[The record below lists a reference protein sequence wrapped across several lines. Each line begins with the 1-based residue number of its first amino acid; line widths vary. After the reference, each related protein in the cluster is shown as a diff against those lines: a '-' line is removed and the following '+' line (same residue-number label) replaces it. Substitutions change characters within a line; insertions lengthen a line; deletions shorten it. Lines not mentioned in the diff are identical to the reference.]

1 VRTLTPTAPCTIV
14 CKSLYRAENKPL
26 SRLSIVCKDDRMGAD
41 RLTGLDASFLHMERA
56 GAHMHVA
63 TTIIFEGPAPS
74 HGEFRDHIGSRLH
87 LVPRF
92 RQKLRFVP
100 LDQGRPV
107 WVDDPHLNLD
117 YHVRQTA
124 LPAPGSEEQLRNLAA
139 RIFSQQLDRSK
150 PLWELWLVEG
160 LRDGRFGIIGKSHHA
175 LVDGVSGVDITTV
188 LFDLD
193 REPKGVAA
201 TPPPWLARPEPS
213 DVKLLGDAMKE
224 RLTSPREIFR
234 GLRAVVRA
242 PQRVT
247 RGFGATSKVLG
258 VGMSAP
264 STVFNVEIGPHRRF
278 AITQAQLA
286 DLKRV
291 KDEHG
296 GTVNDVILSIVA
308 GGIGK
313 YLRARGHS
321 TDGLELRAM
330 VPVSVR
336 ATEEHGALGNRIS
349 AMMAPLP
356 VWSED
361 PVERLEVMTAEMGD
375 LKASGQAVGAE
386 ILTRITDFAPST
398 IASQAARLQPA
409 QRFFN
414 LVVTNVPGPQF
425 PLYVLGRKMES
436 IFPMVP
442 LAQRQALCIGIISYN
457 GQVNF
462 GLVGDYDAMADLDSF
477 ALDLEAA
484 TEEVV
489 ATAPVRKKAARSR
502 KKADE
507 KTIEAA
513 GKVAAN
519 GAGPVTVEPGT

>member
-1 VRTLTPTAPCTIV
+1 V
-14 CKSLYRAENKPL
+14 CEDGFVTKPE
-26 SRLSIVCKDDRMGAD
+26 
-41 RLTGLDASFLHMERA
+41 RLTGLDTSFLHLERS

-63 TTIIFEGPAPS
+63 STSIFQGEAPT
-74 HGEFRDHIGSRLH
+74 HEEFRDHIASRLH

-100 LDQGRPV
+100 FDQGRPV
-107 WVDDPHLNLD
+107 WIDDPHLNLD

-124 LPAPGSEEQLRNLAA
+124 LPAPGSDEQLRNLAA

-160 LRDGRFGIIGKSHHA
+160 LGGDRFAIIGKSHHA

-193 REPKGVAA
+193 PEPAGAPDKA
-201 TPPPWLARPEPS
+201 PPWLARPEPT
-213 DVKLLGDAMKE
+213 DLQLLSQAWKE
-224 RLTSPREIFR
+224 RLTSPPEIYR
-234 GLRAVVRA
+234 GIRHALRGPRQVLN
-242 PQRVT
+242 
-247 RGFGATSKVLG
+247 GIGATSKMVTA
-258 VGMSAP
+258 GMSAP
-264 STVFNVEIGPHRRF
+264 DSVFNVEIGPHRRF
-278 AITQAQLA
+278 QMTQTDLP

-291 KDEHG
+291 KDAHG

-313 YLRARGHS
+313 YLRARGHD

-336 ATEEHGALGNRIS
+336 AEEEHGALGNRIS

-356 VWSED
+356 VWCED
-361 PVERLEVMTAEMGD
+361 PVERLRLMTAEMGD
-375 LKASGQAVGAE
+375 LKSSGQAVGAE
-386 ILTRITDFAPST
+386 ILTKLTDFAPST

-442 LAQRQALCIGIISYN
+442 LARRQALCIGIMSYN

-462 GLVGDYDAMADLDSF
+462 GLIGDFDAMADLDSF

-484 TEEVV
+484 TQEVLETAPPAKKAKKQAKKRKSA
-489 ATAPVRKKAARSR
+489 ATA
-502 KKADE
+502 
-507 KTIEAA
+507 T
-513 GKVAAN
+513 AN
-519 GAGPVTVEPGT
+519 GAGPVAAERS

>member
-1 VRTLTPTAPCTIV
+1 VWEDELVTNP
-14 CKSLYRAENKPL
+14 E
-26 SRLSIVCKDDRMGAD
+26 RLS
-41 RLTGLDASFLHMERA
+41 GLDTSFLHLERS

-63 TTIIFEGPAPS
+63 STSVFEGQAPT
-74 HGEFRDHIGSRLH
+74 HEEFRDHIASRLH

-124 LPAPGSEEQLRNLAA
+124 LPAPGSDEQLRNLAA

-160 LRDGRFGIIGKSHHA
+160 LTGDRFAIIGKSHHA

-193 REPKGVAA
+193 PEPAGAPDKA
-201 TPPPWLARPEPS
+201 PPWLARPEPT
-213 DVKLLGDAMKE
+213 DLKLLSDAWRE
-224 RLTSPREIFR
+224 RLTSPPEIY
-234 GLRAVVRA
+234 
-242 PQRVT
+242 
-247 RGFGATSKVLG
+247 RGFRAALRGPRQVLKGVGATSKMVSA
-258 VGMSAP
+258 GMSAP
-264 STVFNVEIGPHRRF
+264 HSVFNVEIGPHRRF
-278 AITQAQLA
+278 QMTQTDLG

-291 KDEHG
+291 KDAHG

-313 YLRARGHS
+313 YLRARGHD
-321 TDGLELRAM
+321 TAGLELRAM

-336 ATEEHGALGNRIS
+336 ADEEHGALGNRIS

-356 VWSED
+356 VWCED
-361 PVERLEVMTAEMGD
+361 PVERLRLMTGEMGD
-375 LKASGQAVGAE
+375 LKTSGQAVGAE
-386 ILTRITDFAPST
+386 ILTKLTDFAPST

-442 LAQRQALCIGIISYN
+442 LARRQALCIGIMSYN

-462 GLVGDYDAMADLDSF
+462 GLIGDFDGMADLDSF

-484 TEEVV
+484 TREVID
-489 ATAPVRKKAARSR
+489 TAPTKKKPKAKKSKAA
-502 KKADE
+502 A
-507 KTIEAA
+507 
-513 GKVAAN
+513 AAN
-519 GAGPVTVEPGT
+519 GAGPVAAERS

>member
-1 VRTLTPTAPCTIV
+1 M
-14 CKSLYRAENKPL
+14 PL
-26 SRLSIVCKDDRMGAD
+26 SRLTVVCEDAHVAAD
-41 RLTGLDASFLHMERA
+41 RLTGLDTSFLHMERA

-63 TTIIFEGPAPS
+63 STIIFEGAAPT
-74 HGEFRDHIGSRLH
+74 HEEFRDHIASRLH

-100 LDQGRPV
+100 FDQGRPV

-124 LPAPGSEEQLRNLAA
+124 LPAPGSDEQLRNLAA

-160 LRDGRFGIIGKSHHA
+160 LRDDRFAIVGKSHHA

-193 REPKGVAA
+193 ADPQGRSN
-201 TPPPWLARPEPS
+201 PPPWLARPEPT
-213 DVKLLGDAMKE
+213 DLKLFGDAMKE
-224 RLTSPREIFR
+224 RLTSPKEI
-234 GLRAVVRA
+234 V
-242 PQRVT
+242 
-247 RGFGATSKVLG
+247 RGFRAALRGPRQVLRGVGATSKM
-258 VGMSAP
+258 VGAGLAAP
-264 STVFNVEIGPHRRF
+264 HTVFNVEIGPHRRF
-278 AITQAQLA
+278 AITQADLA
-286 DLKRV
+286 ELKRV
-291 KDEHG
+291 KDAHG

-308 GGIGK
+308 GAIGK

-321 TDGLELRAM
+321 TEGLEMRAM

-336 ATEEHGALGNRIS
+336 AASEHGALGNRIS

-356 VWSED
+356 VWAED
-361 PVERLEVMTAEMGD
+361 PVERLRIVTEQMGD
-375 LKASGQAVGAE
+375 LKSSGQAVGAE
-386 ILTRITDFAPST
+386 ILTKVTDFAPTT

-442 LAQRQALCIGIISYN
+442 LARRQALCVGIMSYN

-462 GLVGDYDAMADLDSF
+462 GLIGDYDAMADLDSF

-484 TEEVV
+484 TDEVI
-489 ATAPVRKKAARSR
+489 ATAPKAKKRAKASKASSNGSGALAA
-502 KKADE
+502 
-507 KTIEAA
+507 
-513 GKVAAN
+513 
-519 GAGPVTVEPGT
+519 EPSA

>member
-1 VRTLTPTAPCTIV
+1 VA
-14 CKSLYRAENKPL
+14 
-26 SRLSIVCKDDRMGAD
+26 AD
-41 RLTGLDASFLHMERA
+41 RLTGLDASFLHLERS

-63 TTIIFEGPAPS
+63 STSIFSGEAPT
-74 HGEFRDHIGSRLH
+74 HEEFRNHIASRLH

-100 LDQGRPV
+100 FDQGRPV

-124 LPAPGSEEQLRNLAA
+124 LPAPGSDEQLRNLAA
-139 RIFSQQLDRSK
+139 RIFSQGLDRSK

-160 LRDGRFGIIGKSHHA
+160 LADDRFAIIGKSHHA

-193 REPKGVAA
+193 AEPASSSP
-201 TPPPWLARPEPS
+201 PPPWLARPEPT
-213 DVKLLGDAMKE
+213 DFKLLEEALRE
-224 RLTSPREIFR
+224 RLTSPAEIVNGVRHALRGPKRVLR
-234 GLRAVVRA
+234 GL
-242 PQRVT
+242 
-247 RGFGATSKVLG
+247 GATTKM
-258 VGMSAP
+258 VGAGLSAP
-264 STVFNVEIGPHRRF
+264 DSVFNVDIGPHRRF
-278 AITQAQLA
+278 AMTQAQLA

-291 KDEHG
+291 KDAHG
-296 GTVNDVILSIVA
+296 GTVNDVILSVVA
-308 GGIGK
+308 GGIGR
-313 YLRARGHS
+313 YLRARGHD

-336 ATEEHGALGNRIS
+336 ADDEHGALGNRIT

-356 VWSED
+356 VGEQD
-361 PVERLEVMTAEMGD
+361 PVERLRRTSAEMGD

-386 ILTRITDFAPST
+386 ILTKLTDFAPTT

-425 PLYVLGRKMES
+425 PLYVLGRRMES

-442 LAQRQALCIGIISYN
+442 LAQRQALCIGIMSYN

-462 GLVGDYDAMADLDSF
+462 GLIGDYDAMADLESF

-484 TEEVV
+484 TAEAI
-489 ATAPVRKKAARSR
+489 ATAPPSPAAARSKR
-502 KKADE
+502 EKARASSSSNGSGAL
-507 KTIEAA
+507 AA
-513 GKVAAN
+513 
-519 GAGPVTVEPGT
+519 EPS

>member
-1 VRTLTPTAPCTIV
+1 V
-14 CKSLYRAENKPL
+14 CEDDLVTKPE
-26 SRLSIVCKDDRMGAD
+26 RLS
-41 RLTGLDASFLHMERA
+41 GLDTSFLHLERS

-63 TTIIFEGPAPS
+63 STSVFEGSPPS
-74 HGEFRDHIGSRLH
+74 HQEFRDHIASRLH

-107 WVDDPHLNLD
+107 WVDDPHLNLE

-124 LPAPGSEEQLRNLAA
+124 LPAPGSDEQLRNLAA

-160 LRDGRFGIIGKSHHA
+160 LSDERFAIIGKSHHA

-193 REPKGVAA
+193 PEPQGAPEKA
-201 TPPPWLARPEPS
+201 PPWLAAPEPTS
-213 DVKLLGDAMKE
+213 TQLLGEALRE
-224 RLTSPREIFR
+224 RLTSPREIY
-234 GLRAVVRA
+234 
-242 PQRVT
+242 
-247 RGFGATSKVLG
+247 RGFRRALRGPRQVLEGIGATSKMVSA
-258 VGMSAP
+258 GMAAP
-264 STVFNVEIGPHRRF
+264 SSVFNAEIGSHRRF
-278 AITQAQLA
+278 QMVQADLG

-291 KDEHG
+291 KDAHG

-308 GGIGK
+308 GGIGR
-313 YLRARGHS
+313 YLRARGEDTS
-321 TDGLELRAM
+321 ELELVAM

-336 ATEEHGALGNRIS
+336 AEEEHGALGNRIS

-356 VWSED
+356 VWCED
-361 PVERLEVMTAEMGD
+361 PVERLGLMTEEMGD
-375 LKASGQAVGAE
+375 LKSSGQAVGAE
-386 ILTRITDFAPST
+386 ILTKLADFAPST
-398 IASQAARLQPA
+398 IVSQAARLQPA

-442 LAQRQALCIGIISYN
+442 LARRQALCVGIMSYD

-462 GLVGDYDAMADLDSF
+462 GLIGDYDAMADLDSF
-477 ALDLEAA
+477 ALDLEEATKEVIAA
-484 TEEVV
+484 
-489 ATAPVRKKAARSR
+489 APAKKPAKAKAASR
-502 KKADE
+502 
-507 KTIEAA
+507 
-513 GKVAAN
+513 N
-519 GAGPVTVEPGT
+519 GVGPVSEPAGR

>member
-1 VRTLTPTAPCTIV
+1 VA
-14 CKSLYRAENKPL
+14 S
-26 SRLSIVCKDDRMGAD
+26 D

-63 TTIIFEGPAPS
+63 STSIFEGEAPT
-74 HGEFRDHIGSRLH
+74 HQEFRDHIGSRLH

-160 LRDGRFGIIGKSHHA
+160 LRDNRFAIVGKSHHA
-175 LVDGVSGVDITTV
+175 LVDGISGVDITTV

-193 REPKGVAA
+193 PEPQGSPTSA
-201 TPPPWLARPEPS
+201 PPWLARPEPT
-213 DVKLLGDAMKE
+213 DVKLLGDAIKE
-224 RLTSPREIFR
+224 RLTSPAEIFR
-234 GLRAVVRA
+234 GVRHVLRGPRQVLRSI
-242 PQRVT
+242 
-247 RGFGATSKVLG
+247 GHTSKMLG
-258 VGMSAP
+258 AGLSAP
-264 STVFNVEIGPHRRF
+264 TTVFNVEIGPHRRF
-278 AITQAQLA
+278 AITQADLA
-286 DLKRV
+286 ELKRV
-291 KDEHG
+291 KDAHG
-296 GTVNDVILSIVA
+296 GTVNDVILSIVT

-313 YLRARGHS
+313 YLRARGHD
-321 TDGLELRAM
+321 TEDLEMRAL

-336 ATEEHGALGNRIS
+336 ATEDRGALGNRIS

-356 VWSED
+356 VWCED
-361 PVERLEVMTAEMGD
+361 PVERLHIVTASMGD
-375 LKASGQAVGAE
+375 LKSSGQAVGAE
-386 ILTRITDFAPST
+386 ILTRITDFAPIT

-425 PLYVLGRKMES
+425 PLYVLGRRMES

-442 LAQRQALCIGIISYN
+442 LARRQALCVGIMSYN

-484 TEEVV
+484 TAETV
-489 ATAPVRKKAARSR
+489 ATVPKKRARSR
-502 KKADE
+502 PRAAKAPS
-507 KTIEAA
+507 TNGSAP
-513 GKVAAN
+513 VASE
-519 GAGPVTVEPGT
+519 TRR

>member
-1 VRTLTPTAPCTIV
+1 
-14 CKSLYRAENKPL
+14 
-26 SRLSIVCKDDRMGAD
+26 
-41 RLTGLDASFLHMERA
+41 MERA

-63 TTIIFEGPAPS
+63 SSSIFEGPAPT
-74 HGEFRDHIGSRLH
+74 HAEFRDHIASRLH

-100 LDQGRPV
+100 FDQGRPV
-107 WVDDPHLNLD
+107 WVDVPHLNLD
-117 YHVRQTA
+117 YHVRQSA

-160 LRDGRFGIIGKSHHA
+160 LRDDRFAIIGKSHHA

-193 REPKGVAA
+193 AEPQGS
-201 TPPPWLARPEPS
+201 PSSSPPWLARPEPT
-213 DVKLLGDAMKE
+213 DLKLLGDAWRE
-224 RLTSPREIFR
+224 RLTSPKEIAR
-234 GLRAVVRA
+234 GVRA
-242 PQRVT
+242 T
-247 RGFGATSKVLG
+247 LRGPRQVLRGVGATSKMLG
-258 VGMSAP
+258 AGMAAP
-264 STVFNVEIGPHRRF
+264 SSVFNVEIGPHRRF
-278 AITQAQLA
+278 AITQADLVE
-286 DLKRV
+286 LKRV
-291 KDEHG
+291 KDAHG
-296 GTVNDVILSIVA
+296 GTVNDVILSIVS

-313 YLRARGHS
+313 YLRARGHD
-321 TDGLELRAM
+321 TEGLELRAL

-336 ATEEHGALGNRIS
+336 GNRIS

-361 PVERLEVMTAEMGD
+361 PVERLHVVSGEMGD
-375 LKASGQAVGAE
+375 LKNSGQAVGAE
-386 ILTRITDFAPST
+386 ILTKLTDFAPST

-442 LAQRQALCIGIISYN
+442 LARRQALCVGIMSYN

-462 GLVGDYDAMADLDSF
+462 GLIGDYDAMADLDSF

-484 TEEVV
+484 TVETI
-489 ATAPVRKKAARSR
+489 ATAPAKSKRAKAGKKAKASVSSNGNSAVASESRS
-502 KKADE
+502 
-507 KTIEAA
+507 
-513 GKVAAN
+513 
-519 GAGPVTVEPGT
+519 

>member
-1 VRTLTPTAPCTIV
+1 
-14 CKSLYRAENKPL
+14 
-26 SRLSIVCKDDRMGAD
+26 
-41 RLTGLDASFLHMERA
+41 LTGLDTSFLHMERA

-63 TTIIFEGPAPS
+63 STIIFEGPAPT
-74 HGEFRDHIGSRLH
+74 HGEFRDHIASRLH

-100 LDQGRPV
+100 FDQGRPV

-160 LRDGRFGIIGKSHHA
+160 LHDGRFAIVGKSHHA

-193 REPKGVAA
+193 AEPQGQPGSA
-201 TPPPWLARPEPS
+201 PPWLARPEPTNL
-213 DVKLLGDAMKE
+213 KLFGDAVRE
-224 RLTSPREIFR
+224 RLTSPKEIVR
-234 GLRAVVRA
+234 GFRAVL
-242 PQRVT
+242 
-247 RGFGATSKVLG
+247 RGPRQVVHGLGATSKMIG
-258 VGMSAP
+258 AGMSAP
-264 STVFNVEIGPHRRF
+264 TSVFNVDIGPHRRF
-278 AITQAQLA
+278 AITQTDLA
-286 DLKRV
+286 ELKRV

-296 GTVNDVILSIVA
+296 GTVNDVILSVVA

-321 TDGLELRAM
+321 TEGLEMRAL

-336 ATEEHGALGNRIS
+336 AAEEHGALGNRIS

-356 VWSED
+356 VWCED
-361 PVERLEVMTAEMGD
+361 PVERLKILTAEMGD
-375 LKASGQAVGAE
+375 LKSSGQAVGAE
-386 ILTRITDFAPST
+386 ILTRITDFAPTT

-442 LAQRQALCIGIISYN
+442 LARRQALCVGIMSYN

-489 ATAPVRKKAARSR
+489 ATVPRKKKRAKAEKAA
-502 KKADE
+502 
-507 KTIEAA
+507 T
-513 GKVAAN
+513 N
-519 GAGPVTVEPGT
+519 GAGTLAAEQRS

>member
-1 VRTLTPTAPCTIV
+1 MA
-14 CKSLYRAENKPL
+14 AE
-26 SRLSIVCKDDRMGAD
+26 
-41 RLTGLDASFLHMERA
+41 RLTGLDSSFLHMERA

-63 TTIIFEGPAPS
+63 SVSIFEGPAPS
-74 HGEFRDHIGSRLH
+74 HEDFRDHIASRLH

-100 LDQGRPV
+100 FDQGRPV
-107 WVDDPHLNLD
+107 WVDDPYLNLD

-124 LPAPGSEEQLRNLAA
+124 LPAPGSDEQLRNLAA

-160 LRDGRFGIIGKSHHA
+160 LRDGRFGIVGKSHHA

-193 REPKGVAA
+193 AEPQGSPAPA
-201 TPPPWLARPEPS
+201 PHWLARPEPT
-213 DVKLLGDAMKE
+213 DLELLGEAWRE
-224 RLTSPREIFR
+224 RLTSPREIVRGVRAAFR
-234 GLRAVVRA
+234 GPRQVVR
-242 PQRVT
+242 
-247 RGFGATSKVLG
+247 GLGATSKMIG
-258 VGMSAP
+258 AGMAAP
-264 STVFNVEIGPHRRF
+264 SSVFNVEIGPHRRL
-278 AITQAQLA
+278 AITQADLA
-286 DLKRV
+286 ELKRV
-291 KDEHG
+291 KDAHG

-308 GGIGK
+308 GALGK
-313 YLRARGHS
+313 YLRARGHG
-321 TDGLELRAM
+321 TEGLELRAM

-336 ATEEHGALGNRIS
+336 AAEEHGALGNRIS

-356 VWSED
+356 VWCED
-361 PVERLEVMTAEMGD
+361 PVERLHILTEEMGD
-375 LKASGQAVGAE
+375 LKSSGQAVGAE
-386 ILTRITDFAPST
+386 ILTKLTDFAPST

-442 LAQRQALCIGIISYN
+442 LARRQALCVGIMSYD

-462 GLVGDYDAMADLDSF
+462 GLIGDYDAMADLDSF

-484 TEEVV
+484 TEETV
-489 ATAPVRKKAARSR
+489 ATVPKKPKRAKARA
-502 KKADE
+502 KA
-507 KTIEAA
+507 KAKAST
-513 GKVAAN
+513 N
-519 GAGPVTVEPGT
+519 GSGPVASESRS

>member
-1 VRTLTPTAPCTIV
+1 MA
-14 CKSLYRAENKPL
+14 SE
-26 SRLSIVCKDDRMGAD
+26 RLS
-41 RLTGLDASFLHMERA
+41 GLDTSFLHMERA

-63 TTIIFEGPAPS
+63 STIIFEGPAPS
-74 HGEFRDHIGSRLH
+74 HREFRDHIASRLH

-100 LDQGRPV
+100 FDQGRPV

-117 YHVRQTA
+117 YHVRQSA

-139 RIFSQQLDRSK
+139 RVFSQQLDRSK

-160 LRDGRFGIIGKSHHA
+160 LHDGRFAIIGKSHHA

-193 REPKGVAA
+193 AEPQGSPTSA
-201 TPPPWLARPEPS
+201 PPWLARPEPT
-213 DVKLLGDAMKE
+213 DLKLLGDAVRE
-224 RLTSPREIFR
+224 RLTSPKEIVR
-234 GLRAVVRA
+234 GVRAALRGPRQVVR
-242 PQRVT
+242 
-247 RGFGATSKVLG
+247 GIGATSKVIG
-258 VGMSAP
+258 AGMAAP
-264 STVFNVEIGPHRRF
+264 GTVFNTEIGPHRRF
-278 AITQAQLA
+278 AITQADLA
-286 DLKRV
+286 ELKRV
-291 KDEHG
+291 KDRHG
-296 GTVNDVILSIVA
+296 GTVNDVILSIVSGA
-308 GGIGK
+308 IGK
-313 YLRARGHS
+313 YLRARGHD
-321 TDGLELRAM
+321 TEGLEMRAL

-336 ATEEHGALGNRIS
+336 ADEEHGALGNRIS

-356 VWSED
+356 VWCED
-361 PVERLEVMTAEMGD
+361 PVERLKILSGEMGD

-386 ILTRITDFAPST
+386 ILTKLTDFAPST

-414 LVVTNVPGPQF
+414 LVITNVPGPQF

-442 LAQRQALCIGIISYN
+442 LARRQALCVGIMSYN

-484 TEEVV
+484 TEEIVMTV
-489 ATAPVRKKAARSR
+489 PAPKKRGKAKASSNGSRAAVSESRS
-502 KKADE
+502 
-507 KTIEAA
+507 
-513 GKVAAN
+513 
-519 GAGPVTVEPGT
+519 

>member
-1 VRTLTPTAPCTIV
+1 VST
-14 CKSLYRAENKPL
+14 
-26 SRLSIVCKDDRMGAD
+26 D
-41 RLTGLDASFLHMERA
+41 RLTGLDTSFLHMERA

-63 TTIIFEGPAPS
+63 STIVFEGTAPS
-74 HGEFRDHIGSRLH
+74 HEEFRDHIASRLH

-100 LDQGRPV
+100 FDQGRPV
-107 WVDDPHLNLD
+107 WVDDPYLNLD

-124 LPAPGSEEQLRNLAA
+124 LPAPGSDEQLRNLAA

-150 PLWELWLVEG
+150 PLWEMWLIEG
-160 LRDGRFGIIGKSHHA
+160 LQDDRFAVVGKSHHA

-193 REPKGVAA
+193 AEPQGTPAS
-201 TPPPWLARPEPS
+201 PPPWLARPEPT
-213 DVKLLGDAMKE
+213 DVKLLGDALRE
-224 RLTSPREIFR
+224 RLTSPKEIVR
-234 GLRAVVRA
+234 GFRAVL
-242 PQRVT
+242 
-247 RGFGATSKVLG
+247 RGPRQVLSGLGATSKMLG
-258 VGMSAP
+258 AATGAP
-264 STVFNVEIGPHRRF
+264 DTVFNVEIGPHRRF
-278 AITQAQLA
+278 AMVQADLG

-291 KDEHG
+291 KDAHG
-296 GTVNDVILSIVA
+296 GTVNDVILSVVA

-313 YLRARGHS
+313 YLRARGHD
-321 TDGLELRAM
+321 TEGLELRAM

-336 ATEEHGALGNRIS
+336 AAEEHGALGNRIS

-356 VWSED
+356 VWCED
-361 PVERLEVMTAEMGD
+361 PVKRLHLLTAEMGD

-386 ILTRITDFAPST
+386 ILTKITDFAPTT

-425 PLYVLGRKMES
+425 PLYVLGRRMES

-442 LAQRQALCIGIISYN
+442 LARRQALCVGIMSYD

-484 TEEVV
+484 TQEIV
-489 ATAPVRKKAARSR
+489 ATVGPAKKGRRRGATAA
-502 KKADE
+502 KA
-507 KTIEAA
+507 
-513 GKVAAN
+513 AAN
-519 GAGPVTVEPGT
+519 GSGALAAKRPS

>member
-1 VRTLTPTAPCTIV
+1 MA
-14 CKSLYRAENKPL
+14 AE
-26 SRLSIVCKDDRMGAD
+26 
-41 RLTGLDASFLHMERA
+41 RLTGLDSSFLHMERA

-63 TTIIFEGPAPS
+63 STSIFEGPAPS
-74 HGEFRDHIGSRLH
+74 HEEFRDHIASRLH

-124 LPAPGSEEQLRNLAA
+124 LPSPGSEEQLRNLAA

-193 REPKGVAA
+193 AEPQGPPSPA
-201 TPPPWLARPEPS
+201 PPWLARPEPT
-213 DVKLLGDAMKE
+213 DLELLGNAWRE
-224 RLTSPREIFR
+224 RLTSPREIVRGVRAAFR
-234 GLRAVVRA
+234 GPRQVVR
-242 PQRVT
+242 
-247 RGFGATSKVLG
+247 GLGATSKMIG
-258 VGMSAP
+258 AGMSAP
-264 STVFNVEIGPHRRF
+264 SSVFNVEIGPHRRF
-278 AITQAQLA
+278 AITQADLA
-286 DLKRV
+286 ELKRV
-291 KDEHG
+291 KDAHG

-308 GGIGK
+308 GALGK
-313 YLRARGHS
+313 YLRARGHD
-321 TDGLELRAM
+321 TAGLELRAM

-336 ATEEHGALGNRIS
+336 AEEEHGALGNRIS

-356 VWSED
+356 VWCED
-361 PVERLEVMTAEMGD
+361 PVERLHILTEEMGD
-375 LKASGQAVGAE
+375 LKSSGQAVGAE
-386 ILTRITDFAPST
+386 ILTKLTDFAPST

-425 PLYVLGRKMES
+425 PLYVLGRRMES

-442 LAQRQALCIGIISYN
+442 LARRQALCVGIMSYN

-462 GLVGDYDAMADLDSF
+462 GLIGDYDAMADLDSF
-477 ALDLEAA
+477 GLDLEAA
-484 TEEVV
+484 TAETV
-489 ATAPVRKKAARSR
+489 ATAAKSKRSKTRAKAKASSNGSGTLAAESRS
-502 KKADE
+502 
-507 KTIEAA
+507 
-513 GKVAAN
+513 
-519 GAGPVTVEPGT
+519 

>member
-1 VRTLTPTAPCTIV
+1 
-14 CKSLYRAENKPL
+14 
-26 SRLSIVCKDDRMGAD
+26 
-41 RLTGLDASFLHMERA
+41 MERA

-63 TTIIFEGPAPS
+63 STSIFEGPAPT
-74 HGEFRDHIGSRLH
+74 HQEFRDHIASRLH

-100 LDQGRPV
+100 FAQGRPV

-117 YHVRQTA
+117 YHVRQSA

-139 RIFSQQLDRSK
+139 RVFSQQLDRSK

-160 LRDGRFGIIGKSHHA
+160 LQNDRFAIVGKSHHA

-193 REPKGVAA
+193 AEPQGPA
-201 TPPPWLARPEPS
+201 PSSPPWLARPEPT
-213 DVKLLGDAMKE
+213 DLNLVTDAVRE
-224 RLTSPREIFR
+224 RLTSPKEIAR
-234 GLRAVVRA
+234 GVRA
-242 PQRVT
+242 AL
-247 RGFGATSKVLG
+247 RGPRKVLEGVGATSKVIG
-258 VGMSAP
+258 AGMAAP
-264 STVFNVEIGPHRRF
+264 SSVFNVEIGPHRRF
-278 AITQAQLA
+278 AITQADLA
-286 DLKRV
+286 ELKRV
-291 KDEHG
+291 KDAHG

-313 YLRARGHS
+313 YLRARGHD
-321 TDGLELRAM
+321 TEGLELRAM

-336 ATEEHGALGNRIS
+336 AEEEHGALGNRIS

-361 PVERLEVMTAEMGD
+361 PVERLQIVTGQMGD
-375 LKASGQAVGAE
+375 LKNSGQAVGAE
-386 ILTRITDFAPST
+386 ILTKLTDFAPST
-398 IASQAARLQPA
+398 IVAQAARLQPA

-442 LAQRQALCIGIISYN
+442 LARRQALCVGIMSYD

-462 GLVGDYDAMADLDSF
+462 GLIGDYDAMAGLDSF

-484 TEEVV
+484 TAE
-489 ATAPVRKKAARSR
+489 TISSAPAKAKRAKAKARSKAAASVNGSRPVASESRS
-502 KKADE
+502 
-507 KTIEAA
+507 
-513 GKVAAN
+513 
-519 GAGPVTVEPGT
+519 

>member
-1 VRTLTPTAPCTIV
+1 
-14 CKSLYRAENKPL
+14 
-26 SRLSIVCKDDRMGAD
+26 
-41 RLTGLDASFLHMERA
+41 
-56 GAHMHVA
+56 MHVA
-63 TTIIFEGPAPS
+63 STSIFEGTAPT
-74 HGEFRDHIGSRLH
+74 HAEFREHIASRLH

-100 LDQGRPV
+100 FTQGRPV
-107 WVDDPHLNLD
+107 WIDDPHLNLD

-124 LPAPGSEEQLRNLAA
+124 LPAPGSDEQLRNLAA

-160 LRDGRFGIIGKSHHA
+160 LSGDRFAIIGKSHHA

-193 REPKGVAA
+193 PDPAGAA
-201 TPPPWLARPEPS
+201 DKAPPWLASPEPT
-213 DVKLLGDAMKE
+213 DVQLLTEAWKE
-224 RLTSPREIFR
+224 RLTSPKEIYR
-234 GLRAVVRA
+234 GVRYALRGPRQVLKGV
-242 PQRVT
+242 
-247 RGFGATSKVLG
+247 GATSKIVTA
-258 VGMSAP
+258 GMAAP
-264 STVFNVEIGPHRRF
+264 DTVFNVEIGPHRRF
-278 AITQAQLA
+278 QMTQTDLG

-291 KDEHG
+291 KDAHG

-308 GGIGK
+308 GGIGR
-313 YLRARGHS
+313 YLRARGHD
-321 TDGLELRAM
+321 TTGLELRAM

-336 ATEEHGALGNRIS
+336 AAEEHGALGNRIS

-356 VWSED
+356 VWCED
-361 PVERLEVMTAEMGD
+361 PVERLQLMTEEMGD
-375 LKASGQAVGAE
+375 LKSSGQAVGAE
-386 ILTRITDFAPST
+386 ILTKLTDFAPAT

-442 LAQRQALCIGIISYN
+442 LARRQALCVGIMSYN

-462 GLVGDYDAMADLDSF
+462 GLIGDYDAMADLDSF

-484 TEEVV
+484 TKEVI
-489 ATAPVRKKAARSR
+489 ATAPKKKSKKRKAA
-502 KKADE
+502 
-507 KTIEAA
+507 AA
-513 GKVAAN
+513 ASSN
-519 GAGPVTVEPGT
+519 GSASAVTAR